1 MKYPAVVMRKL
12 PYIMIFIFAAS
23 LLAAQPKEETIS
35 SDSLLSFV
43 SSDDVLKQETAFKYI
58 ESKRPADL
66 PDLAASLL
74 LEQGDASSKKR
85 ILSVLQKYHHQQ
97 VVRIYLHLLE
107 KSSSFMLKIQVIDIL
122 GKSNDKSVVVPV
134 SKELES
140 PFSSVRESAIL
151 ALNEIG
157 DDRMFPSIFK
167 MAESKDPLYRVY
179 ALDALYHLYDLRLFS
194 IVQQLLQDE
203 NKSVR
208 LRALQC
214 MEKNKLDKL
223 LPIVRNIG
231 LSDPD
236 MEVRI
241 EAVQILGKMNDDGG
255 LYVILKDLTSDNRNL
270 RLSSAKVL
278 GKIKA
283 KQSSYSISEQL
294 AIETDNEI
302 QIILTDSL
310 IDMRDAGGFKGFE
323 KKLSEET
330 PISLK
335 VRIVYGMGLIGG
347 PKSLQVLLKA
357 LKDSDFRVRAES
369 CNSLS
374 FYKDR
379 SVASVLTTVM
389 KEDKERYVRLAAL
402 YSLERIRDKNV
413 IIPMFDLYSVEKDPV
428 FREKLFDITRLL
440 IQYSI

>member
-1 MKYPAVVMRKL
+1 MRKL

-85 ILSVLQKYHHQQ
+85 ILSVLQKYPHQQ